1 MKHECLK
8 VWHMTACVCTEHVKA
23 GRAAGAT
30 CGVREVDEGDEQN
43 LGGETY

>member
-1 MKHECLK
+1 MI
-8 VWHMTACVCTEHVKA
+8 ACACTEHVKA

-30 CGVREVDEGDEQN
+30 RGVGEVDEGDEQN